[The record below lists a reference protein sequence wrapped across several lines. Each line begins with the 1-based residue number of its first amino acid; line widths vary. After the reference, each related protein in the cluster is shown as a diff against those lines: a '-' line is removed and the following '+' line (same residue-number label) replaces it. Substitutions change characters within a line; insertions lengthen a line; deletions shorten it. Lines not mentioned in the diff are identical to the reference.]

1 MLIFSCLSLSFT
13 TFFLVLMI
21 EPRGGCP
28 VEKYYVTEKY
38 PALYFY
44 GNTYRRQV
52 CVCMHLCTR
61 ARVCVWGGSQC
72 SINIYR
78 EVTQSQTSWLSSL
91 CAYTDLQPYVL
102 WNIKTMSELDCPS
115 KEFYI
120 NVFLDTKIK

>member
-1 MLIFSCLSLSFT
+1 
-13 TFFLVLMI
+13 MI

-44 GNTYRRQV
+44 GNTFRWQV
-52 CVCMHLCTR
+52 CVCMHYVHV
-61 ARVCVWGGSQC
+61 RVCVGGGSQC

-78 EVTQSQTSWLSSL
+78 EITQSQTSRLSSL
-91 CAYTDLQPYVL
+91 YAYTDLQPYVL

-115 KEFYI
+115 QGVLY
-120 NVFLDTKIK
+120 